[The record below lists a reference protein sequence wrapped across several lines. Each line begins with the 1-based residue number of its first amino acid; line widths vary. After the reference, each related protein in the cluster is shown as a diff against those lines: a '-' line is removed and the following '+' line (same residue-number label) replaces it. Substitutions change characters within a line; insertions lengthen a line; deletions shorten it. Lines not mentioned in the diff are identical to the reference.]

1 MSTAVLLFPPKLKR
15 AKPHHH
21 IGNKSPLKEN
31 PDLTGG
37 GNRHTYATVKQSS
50 FVIIKPQTFRS
61 VYFVMT
67 SQISSSQVSCIW
79 RELDVL
85 TNVGWIE

>member
-37 GNRHTYATVKQSS
+37 GTGTHMPQSN
-50 FVIIKPQTFRS
+50 KAH
-61 VYFVMT
+61 
-67 SQISSSQVSCIW
+67 
-79 RELDVL
+79 L
-85 TNVGWIE
+85 